1 MQLHGINGEWG
12 IYLAEEWVIHF
23 VKPPTPP
30 CNFMG
35 LSPRQ
40 KKKGF
45 FPKCFISSQQTIPL
59 PTNKKTIAERYPRKK
74 EQFDVV

>member
-1 MQLHGINGEWG
+1 MGLMESGL
-12 IYLAEEWVIHF
+12 YLTEEWVIHF
-23 VKPPTPP
+23 VNPPYP

-45 FPKCFISSQQTIPL
+45 FPKCFINSQQTIPL
-59 PTNKKTIAERYPRKK
+59 PTKKKKKTIAERYPRKK